1 MCRGKTQMNK
11 FLLTALAVAS
21 VSSAFAVTINFDDLA
36 DDAILGNQYAGL
48 GVTFSAGHTSTGI
61 ANPTFSSSGW
71 ATNSSM
77 EVATIAGGDIGGG
90 VTAPMSGTVVHSFDG
105 WLSEDGDPS
114 VTIDFATAISSFSVD
129 FGGVAAA
136 NLGFT
141 GAYAIDGA
149 NNVVASALVTASGT
163 STVSMSGLNVNRVV
177 LVVGDFGDWV
187 GFDNVSFEPVPEP
200 ATMTLLALGALA
212 ARRRKKA

>member
-1 MCRGKTQMNK
+1 MNK

-36 DDAILGNQYAGL
+36 DDALLGNQYAGL
-48 GVTFSAGHTSTGI
+48 GATFSAGHTTTGI
-61 ANPTFSSSGW
+61 TNPTFSTQGW

-77 EVATIAGGDIGGG
+77 EVATIAGGDVGGG
-90 VTAPMSGTVVHSFDG
+90 IAGSGLAGTVVHSFDG
-105 WLSEDGDPS
+105 WFSEDGDAS
-114 VTIDFATAISSFSVD
+114 VTIDFSTAISSFSVD
-129 FGGVAAA
+129 FGGVFNIGA
-136 NLGFT
+136 T
-141 GAYAIDGA
+141 GAYAIDGS
-149 NNVVASALVTASGT
+149 NNVVASALAAGNG
-163 STVSMSGLNVNRVV
+163 TVSMTGLNVNRVV

>member
-1 MCRGKTQMNK
+1 MNK

-36 DDAILGNQYAGL
+36 DQAVLGNQYAGL
-48 GVTFSAGHTSTGI
+48 GVTFSAGHTSSGVP
-61 ANPTFSSSGW
+61 NPNGSTEGW
-71 ATNSSM
+71 ATNTSM
-77 EVATIAGGDIGGG
+77 VVATIAGGDIGAG
-90 VTAPMSGTVVHSFDG
+90 VTAPMSGTIVHSFDG
-105 WLSEDGDPS
+105 WFTEDGDAS
-114 VTIDFATAISSFSVD
+114 MTLDFSTAITSFSVN
-129 FGGVAAA
+129 FGGVATASI
-136 NLGFT
+136 GQT
-141 GAYAIDGA
+141 GAFAVDGS
-149 NNVVASALVTASGT
+149 NNVVASALVTATGT

-177 LVVGDFGDWV
+177 LVIGDFNDWV